1 MSVGENLKSIIL
13 RSQVG
18 HNIYNIQTW
27 ITNTNTKGENV
38 FIDRVI
44 TLKALRMSRVIL
56 LELVCVYKRV
66 IDSELSFTML
76 SFMCALA
83 ELLHLLHKGMLSTGF
98 T

>member
-1 MSVGENLKSIIL
+1 MSAGENLKSIIL

-56 LELVCVYKRV
+56 LELVCVYKCV
-66 IDSELSFTML
+66 IDSELSFAML
-76 SFMCALA
+76 SLCALA